1 MPEYAVNAGETRA
14 LPYRLA
20 CLCDLRDKDG
30 RLLLLKRAKAPNM
43 GLVSPIG
50 GKLDVATGESPA
62 RCAQREIEEESG
74 IHVPIER
81 LHLTGLISESS
92 FEGRGHWL
100 LFYYRVMG
108 PVWVEPRDMPEGRL
122 DWFRRDQIES
132 LPIPDSDR
140 NIIWPLVW
148 EHEPKRPDGRPGFFA
163 VHIEC
168 QGEKGEKLT
177 WRVEQKTPPV

>member
-92 FEGRGHWL
+92 FEG
-100 LFYYRVMG
+100 
-108 PVWVEPRDMPEGRL
+108 
-122 DWFRRDQIES
+122 
-132 LPIPDSDR
+132 
-140 NIIWPLVW
+140 
-148 EHEPKRPDGRPGFFA
+148 
-163 VHIEC
+163 
-168 QGEKGEKLT
+168 
-177 WRVEQKTPPV
+177 